1 MANRQK
7 KDHRSSDL
15 SRRQGIREIKQSFL
29 IVCEGEKTEPD
40 YFKAFRM
47 TAATVKAVGQAMNT
61 MTLVSKAISIRE
73 SDKKRKK
80 VYDQCWVVFDKDDFP
95 AKDFNQAIQFAEK
108 NGFRVAYSN
117 QAFEYWFLLHYNLY
131 TGAIHRNQYKDMLT
145 KLTGMPYRKSEGY
158 VLSCTIC
165 FSFVNSKPSI
175 MQSLYLQK
183 SHTATLPRKNLL
195 QPFRDLFQN
204 SINTCSKTIVIRV
217 VFPNPKRKLVDL
229 RKFCILTSF
238 LSVLQKLTPKHYCVS

>member
-1 MANRQK
+1 MAKRQK
-7 KDHRSSDL
+7 KDHRLSDL
-15 SRRQGIREIKQSFL
+15 SRRQGVREIKQSFL

-73 SDKKRKK
+73 ADQKRKK

-108 NGFRVAYSN
+108 NGFCVAYSN

-131 TGAIHRNQYKDMLT
+131 TGAIHRSQYKDMLT
-145 KLTGMPYRKSEGY
+145 KLTGMPYSKSEGY
-158 VLSCTIC
+158 GAV
-165 FSFVNSKPSI
+165 
-175 MQSLYLQK
+175 MY
-183 SHTATLPRKNLL
+183 NLL
-195 QPFRDLFQN
+195 LSRQQQA
-204 SINTCSKTIVIRV
+204 INNAETVLAEISHGNPAEEESSTTVQRLV
-217 VFPNPKRKLVDL
+217 VELNKYL
-229 RKFCILTSF
+229 
-238 LSVLQKLTPKHYCVS
+238 

>member
-1 MANRQK
+1 MAKRQK
-7 KDHRSSDL
+7 KDHRSPDL
-15 SRRQGIREIKQSFL
+15 SRRQGVREIKQSFL

-73 SDKKRKK
+73 ADQKRKK

-131 TGAIHRNQYKDMLT
+131 TGAIHRSQYKDMLT
-145 KLTGMPYRKSEGY
+145 KLTGMPYSKSEGY
-158 VLSCTIC
+158 GAV
-165 FSFVNSKPSI
+165 
-175 MQSLYLQK
+175 MY
-183 SHTATLPRKNLL
+183 NLL
-195 QPFRDLFQN
+195 LSRQQQA
-204 SINTCSKTIVIRV
+204 INNAETVLAEISHG
-217 VFPNPKRKLVDL
+217 NPAEEESSTTVQRLVMEL
-229 RKFCILTSF
+229 NKFL
-238 LSVLQKLTPKHYCVS
+238 

>member
-1 MANRQK
+1 MAKRQK
-7 KDHRSSDL
+7 KDHRSPDL
-15 SRRQGIREIKQSFL
+15 SRRQGVREIKQSFL

-73 SDKKRKK
+73 ADQKRKK

-145 KLTGMPYRKSEGY
+145 KLTGIPYSKSEGY
-158 VLSCTIC
+158 GAV
-165 FSFVNSKPSI
+165 
-175 MQSLYLQK
+175 MY
-183 SHTATLPRKNLL
+183 NLL
-195 QPFRDLFQN
+195 LSRQQQA
-204 SINTCSKTIVIRV
+204 INNAETVLAEISHGNPAEEESSTTVQRLVIEL
-217 VFPNPKRKLVDL
+217 KQ
-229 RKFCILTSF
+229 F
-238 LSVLQKLTPKHYCVS
+238 L

>member
-1 MANRQK
+1 MAKRQK

-15 SRRQGIREIKQSFL
+15 SRRQGVREIKQSFL

-73 SDKKRKK
+73 ADQKRKK

-145 KLTGMPYRKSEGY
+145 KLTGIPYSKSEGY
-158 VLSCTIC
+158 GAVI
-165 FSFVNSKPSI
+165 
-175 MQSLYLQK
+175 Y
-183 SHTATLPRKNLL
+183 NLL
-195 QPFRDLFQN
+195 LSRQQQA
-204 SINTCSKTIVIRV
+204 INNAETVLAEISHGNPAEEESSTTVQRLVIEL
-217 VFPNPKRKLVDL
+217 N
-229 RKFCILTSF
+229 KFL
-238 LSVLQKLTPKHYCVS
+238 

>member
-1 MANRQK
+1 MAKRQK

-15 SRRQGIREIKQSFL
+15 SRRQGVREIKQSFL

-73 SDKKRKK
+73 ADQKRKK

-145 KLTGMPYRKSEGY
+145 KLNGIPYSKSEGY
-158 VLSCTIC
+158 GAV
-165 FSFVNSKPSI
+165 
-175 MQSLYLQK
+175 MY
-183 SHTATLPRKNLL
+183 NLL
-195 QPFRDLFQN
+195 LSRQQQA
-204 SINTCSKTIVIRV
+204 INNAETVLAEISHGNPAEEESSTTVQRLVIEL
-217 VFPNPKRKLVDL
+217 N
-229 RKFCILTSF
+229 KFL
-238 LSVLQKLTPKHYCVS
+238 

>member
-1 MANRQK
+1 MTKRQK

-15 SRRQGIREIKQSFL
+15 SRRQGVREIKQSFL

-61 MTLVSKAISIRE
+61 MTLVSKAIGIR
-73 SDKKRKK
+73 DADQKRKK
-80 VYDQCWVVFDKDDFP
+80 FYDQCWVVFDKDDFP
-95 AKDFNQAIQFAEK
+95 AKDFNRAIHFAKE

-145 KLTGMPYRKSEGY
+145 KLTNMPYSKSDGY
-158 VLSCTIC
+158 GA
-165 FSFVNSKPSI
+165 I
-175 MQSLYLQK
+175 MY
-183 SHTATLPRKNLL
+183 NLL
-195 QPFRDLFQN
+195 LSRQQQA
-204 SINTCSKTIVIRV
+204 INNAETVLAEISHG
-217 VFPNPKRKLVDL
+217 NPAEEESSTTVQRLVMEL
-229 RKFCILTSF
+229 NKYL
-238 LSVLQKLTPKHYCVS
+238 

>member
-1 MANRQK
+1 MAKRQK

-15 SRRQGIREIKQSFL
+15 SRRQGVREIKQSFL

-61 MTLVSKAISIRE
+61 MTLVSKAISIR
-73 SDKKRKK
+73 DADQKRKK

-95 AKDFNQAIQFAEK
+95 AKDFNEAIQYAEK

-117 QAFEYWFLLHYNLY
+117 QAFEYWFLLHYNLH

-145 KLTGMPYRKSEGY
+145 KLTGMPYIKTEGY
-158 VLSCTIC
+158 GAV
-165 FSFVNSKPSI
+165 
-175 MQSLYLQK
+175 MY
-183 SHTATLPRKNLL
+183 NLL
-195 QPFRDLFQN
+195 LSRQQQAIHNAETVLAEI
-204 SINTCSKTIVIRV
+204 SHG
-217 VFPNPKRKLVDL
+217 NPAEEESSTTVQKLVSEL
-229 RKFCILTSF
+229 NKYL
-238 LSVLQKLTPKHYCVS
+238 